1 MYVIADARRRADPII
16 AVANAVDV
24 SDISLYLVYFMV
36 YLNIS
41 DGVAVNDKIFTFFRL
56 LLIMKS
62 VSVKVL
68 FAFAVLL
75 TAAAV
80 GSVSAYVINFEAPS
94 EISSG
99 DSFVLSGT
107 STLPEGFSGEVI
119 VYKKAQV
126 GNKRVGSFPFV
137 IGGDGTWT
145 LIIDTAG
152 WDAGLYNLDL
162 KMPENSDYSL
172 GGSSDLAFT
181 FTVTEPKVAA
191 TTSSQST
198 ASTPEQTSAVTSA
211 PTTATGSQPAATVS
225 TTPAPAAKTS
235 PAAVWTAILGLAAV
249 AGAFAVCKRE

>member
-1 MYVIADARRRADPII
+1 
-16 AVANAVDV
+16 
-24 SDISLYLVYFMV
+24 MV

-41 DGVAVNDKIFTFFRL
+41 DGVAVNDKIFTSFRL
-56 LLIMKS
+56 LFIMKS
-62 VSVKVL
+62 VSIKVL

-80 GSVSAYVINFEAPS
+80 GSVSAYVINFDAPG

-107 STLPEGFSGEVI
+107 STLPEGLSGEVI

-152 WDAGLYNLDL
+152 WEAGLYNLDL

-181 FTVTEPKVAA
+181 FTVNEAKAPAPTA
-191 TTSSQST
+191 T
-198 ASTPEQTSAVTSA
+198 VTSA
-211 PTTATGSQPAATVS
+211 PVATTGSQPAATAS
-225 TTPAPAAKTS
+225 PTPAPAAKTS
-235 PAAVWTAILGLAAV
+235 PIAVWTVLLGLMAVFAV
-249 AGAFAVCKRE
+249 AFASKRI